1 MTTKKENMLIAAK
14 GGKPL
19 WVPNFVEDI
28 NLYKPS
34 VWDLDPDTDR
44 DFMGVRW
51 IDEGPMGLTADTSD
65 PPLKSISEWRE
76 KIIFPDPSQIDW
88 ATEVEA
94 FKRDIELYDPERL
107 TYALVSGGPGPFLRP
122 INALG
127 WEAGLVALYEEPEEA
142 KAFIDAVTD
151 FLIALTEC
159 TAEHLNP
166 DIIATGDDFSFT
178 SGPFIPKPIWDRFY
192 KENMKRLVDAI
203 HAKGALAQ
211 FHNCGNNGYLIEE
224 CMDIGVDVME
234 LPMPNDGLRADKERF
249 GSRLVLV
256 GGWDRFGEAARN
268 PDASETVVR
277 QSVRDAIDTY
287 GKDGAYIFWDGGL
300 IVTDEKSAQKMEWLN
315 DEVATYGG
323 SVYEESERREV
334 RL

>member
-1 MTTKKENMLIAAK
+1 MITKKENMLIAAR
-14 GGKPL
+14 GGRPE
-19 WVPNFVEDI
+19 WVPNFVADI
-28 NLYKPS
+28 NLFKPS
-34 VWDLDPDTDR
+34 VWDLDPDTSR

-51 IDEGPMGLTADTSD
+51 IDEGSMGLTSDTSN
-65 PPLKSISEWRE
+65 PPLKDIREWRD
-76 KIIFPDPSQIDW
+76 KIVFPDLSKIDW
-88 ATEVEA
+88 AKEVEA
-94 FKRDIELYDPERL
+94 FKAQEEFYDDKRL

-127 WEAGLVALYEEPEEA
+127 WEAGLIAHYEEPEETQ
-142 KAFIDAVTD
+142 AFVDAVTD
-151 FLIALTEC
+151 FLVALTEY
-159 TAEHLNP
+159 TADYLRP

-178 SGPFIPKPIWDRFY
+178 SGPFIPKTIWDTFY
-192 KENMKRLVDAI
+192 KDNMKRLVDTI

-211 FHNCGNNGYLIEE
+211 FHNCGKNGYLIEE
-224 CMDIGVDVME
+224 CMDIGVDIME
-234 LPMPNDGLRADKERF
+234 LPMPNDDLKADKERF

-268 PDASETVVR
+268 PDAPEAVVR

-287 GKDGAYIFWDGGL
+287 GKEGAFIFWDGGL

-323 SVYEESERREV
+323 ALYQ
-334 RL
+334 